1 MAYSEEQRALRTAA
15 ERFAREKLAP
25 RYQTREQEGR
35 IDRALLR
42 EMGALGLI
50 AGDLAESHGGLGLS
64 SETTGLIMEALAYG
78 DVNVAYVQLL
88 GSLCGQIIARH
99 ATEDIAATWLPR
111 IVSGESLVALALTE
125 PRGGSDAANLALSAR
140 PIDTGYVLNGEKSS
154 ISIADQAD
162 AVLVFARTGSIED
175 RAHGISAF
183 LVPMNAA
190 GVATSRFTDLGSK
203 AMGRGSIFF
212 DDVQVPRTNRLG
224 AEGAGFVQ
232 VMQGFDFSRALIGL
246 QCIGPAQASLDESW
260 VYASER
266 HAFGGPL
273 SRQSGRHVCARRM
286 RGNGCGRAPTLLSY
300 AASARRRP
308 AAHRRGRDVQVARTE
323 DRCRHYSSMFAD
335 PWSLWMVARPAASTA
350 AAGRNGPRDRRWHR
364 SDYEAHYRARN
375 AQATRA
381 LVDKGRD
388 GRHASGRTTP

>member
-125 PRGGSDAANLALSAR
+125 PRGGSDAANLALWHGRSTPVMCSTARNPRSALPTR
-140 PIDTGYVLNGEKSS
+140 PMPFWSLL
-154 ISIADQAD
+154 A
-162 AVLVFARTGSIED
+162 
-175 RAHGISAF
+175 
-183 LVPMNAA
+183 
-190 GVATSRFTDLGSK
+190 
-203 AMGRGSIFF
+203 
-212 DDVQVPRTNRLG
+212 LG
-224 AEGAGFVQ
+224 A
-232 VMQGFDFSRALIGL
+232 SRT
-246 QCIGPAQASLDESW
+246 
-260 VYASER
+260 
-266 HAFGGPL
+266 
-273 SRQSGRHVCARRM
+273 
-286 RGNGCGRAPTLLSY
+286 APT
-300 AASARRRP
+300 ASAP
-308 AAHRRGRDVQVARTE
+308 FS
-323 DRCRHYSSMFAD
+323 C
-335 PWSLWMVARPAASTA
+335 P
-350 AAGRNGPRDRRWHR
+350 
-364 SDYEAHYRARN
+364 
-375 AQATRA
+375 
-381 LVDKGRD
+381 
-388 GRHASGRTTP
+388 